1 MSPALD
7 WTLTLIGLALAIGL
21 FVLSNL
27 RAGRPADPLRPRWV
41 PWKLM
46 IVLSA
51 FMIVL
56 AIVHMA
62 NLLGVETGPD
72 KSPFGRF

>member
-1 MSPALD
+1 MSHTLD
-7 WTLTLIGLALAIGL
+7 WALTLTGLILSIGL
-21 FVLSNL
+21 FVLANL
-27 RAGRPADPLRPRWV
+27 RAGRPADPLRPRWI

-51 FMIVL
+51 FFIVL
-56 AIVHMA
+56 AIVHIA

>member
-1 MSPALD
+1 MSPTLD

>member
-1 MSPALD
+1 MSPTLD
-7 WTLTLIGLALAIGL
+7 WTLTLIGLSLAIGL
-21 FVLSNL
+21 FVLSNV

-46 IVLSA
+46 IVFSA
-51 FMIVL
+51 FLIVL
-56 AIVHMA
+56 AIVHIA

-72 KSPFGRF
+72 KSPFGRM